1 MAPSPITDS
10 DRARVR
16 ELHEQGK
23 TRNDTARTLG
33 RSPSTVSRIARE
45 LGLSYDRSKTAA
57 ASAAKAVDNRARRI
71 VLESRALSRAEALYD
86 RLEAD
91 RYRFTATTVNGIET
105 RTLDHVPAQDERH
118 LSGAAAAHIATAAKL
133 AEANASG
140 QAEAARSMLG
150 NLAEALGIK
159 SQGAGHQD

>member
-1 MAPSPITDS
+1 MGTSPITDS

-23 TRNDTARTLG
+23 TRNDIAKTLG
-33 RSPSTVSRIARE
+33 RSPSTVSKLARE
-45 LGLSYDRSKTAA
+45 LGLSFDRSATAA
-57 ASAAKAVDNRARRI
+57 ASAAKAIDNRARR
-71 VLESRALSRAEALYD
+71 VALEGRALARAEALYD

-159 SQGAGHQD
+159 APANGDG